1 MAETKI
7 EIDNKLFQERASHFL
22 NAWKAD
28 KRSGDALFGGVSSI
42 LLLLGKVEPENPE
55 FHKNNA
61 MHFWLLGYEFPTT
74 LMLFTLD
81 TLYILTTPKKAGYL
95 DQIKGGRYPVEV
107 LVRGKNAAENEKIFV
122 KITDAIKAAGKKVGV
137 LTKDTSKGP
146 FVAEWKKV
154 FAENCKDT
162 EQVDVAQALS
172 AAAFSVKDEAELR
185 AMRSSSKACVA
196 LASYFVDEM
205 SAILDEENKVKHRV
219 LADKVFA
226 KVEDKN
232 FWKKTELPN
241 GTKLPA
247 DLDPEGLDWI
257 LGPIVQSG
265 GKFDLKW
272 QIDSD
277 DDVLHAGVIIAAM
290 GLRYKSYCSQV
301 ARTYMVDPNKSQ
313 ESNYK
318 FLLSVHR
325 LVMNSIRDG
334 VAAKDVYAKALKY
347 VREKKP
353 ELEKHFTKNV
363 GFGVGLETK
372 DPTLILNG
380 KNGRTLRDGMTL
392 CITTGFSDL
401 QNPSPQDKNSKVYSL
416 VLTDTIRVTS
426 DSSVVSFT
434 GEAPSDVDAT
444 SFFFKDDDDAQPT
457 PKKEKRDS
465 RVGAVATKNITSTR
479 LRSERNT
486 TVDEDAD
493 KRRRE
498 HQKILAQKKQKEGLA
513 KYAESTA
520 DENGVEVKKFKR
532 FESYKRD
539 NQFPSKVKDMGIV
552 LDPKNA
558 TIVLPVMG
566 RPVPFHINTIKNASK
581 SDEGEWSFL
590 RINFLSPGQGVG
602 RKDDQPFEDASAH
615 FVRSLTFRSTDGDRY
630 ADIANQISNL
640 KRDAVK
646 KEQEKK
652 DMEDVVEQDK
662 LVEIRNRRPAVL
674 DNVFIRPAMEGKRV
688 PGKLEIHTNGIR
700 YQSPLSTTQRV
711 DILFSNVRHLF
722 FQPCQH
728 ELIVII
734 HVHLKDPIIIGNKKK
749 TRDVQFY
756 REATDIQFDET
767 GNRKRKYRYGD
778 EDEFEAEQEERRRR
792 AELDRLFKAFAD
804 KISEAGKGEGLQV
817 DMPLRDLGF
826 HGVPFRSNV
835 YIQPTTE
842 CLIQITEP
850 PFMVITLDDIE
861 IAHLERVQFGLKNF
875 DLVFV
880 FKDFTRSPYH
890 INTIPVESLDDV
902 KEFLDSSDIAYSE
915 GPLNLNWS
923 VIMKTV
929 THDPHQFYIDGGWG
943 FLQNDSDAEE
953 SEEEEE
959 ESAFEISESELGE
972 ASESSEEDSDFDSN
986 ASADASEDD
995 EDASEDEEGEDW
1007 DELEAKAKKRDRESG
1022 LEEEEERAKSKKKQR
1037 KR

>member
-1 MAETKI
+1 M
-7 EIDNKLFQERASHFL
+7 Q
-22 NAWKAD
+22 
-28 KRSGDALFGGVSSI
+28 
-42 LLLLGKVEPENPE
+42 
-55 FHKNNA
+55 
-61 MHFWLLGYEFPTT
+61 
-74 LMLFTLD
+74 
-81 TLYILTTPKKAGYL
+81 
-95 DQIKGGRYPVEV
+95 
-107 LVRGKNAAENEKIFV
+107 
-122 KITDAIKAAGKKVGV
+122 KKVGV

-146 FVAEWKKV
+146 FVDEWKKV
-154 FAENCKDT
+154 FADNCKDI
-162 EQVDVAQALS
+162 EEVDIAQALS
-172 AAAFSVKDEAELR
+172 AAAFSVKDETELR
-185 AMRSSSKACVA
+185 AMRTSSKACVA
-196 LASYFVDEM
+196 LLASYFVDEM
-205 SAILDEENKVKHRV
+205 SDILDQEKKVKHRV
-219 LADKVFA
+219 LADKVYG
-226 KVEDKN
+226 KIEDAS
-232 FWKKTELPN
+232 FWKKVELPDK
-241 GTKLPA
+241 TKLPS
-247 DLDPEGLDWI
+247 DLDPEQLDWI
-257 LGPIVQSG
+257 LGPVIQSG

-272 QIDSD
+272 QADSEE
-277 DDVLHAGVIIAAM
+277 DVLHPGVIIAAM
-290 GLRYKSYCSQV
+290 GLRYKSYCSQI

-318 FLLSVHR
+318 FLLAVHK
-325 LVMNSIRDG
+325 LVINSIRDG
-334 VAAKDVYAKALKY
+334 AVVKDVYAKALRY
-347 VREKKP
+347 VKEKKP
-353 ELEKHFTKNV
+353 ELEKHFLKNV

-392 CITTGFSDL
+392 CITTGFSDI
-401 QNPSPQDKNSKVYSL
+401 QNPSPQDKNSKLYSL

-426 DSSVVSFT
+426 SDAVVFT
-434 GEAPSDVDAT
+434 VEAPSDVDAT
-444 SFFFKDDDDAQPT
+444 SFFFKEEEEQQPT

-520 DENGVEVKKFKR
+520 DQNGVEEKKFKR

-539 NQFPSKVKDMGIV
+539 NQFPPKVKDMGIV

-630 ADIANQISNL
+630 AEIANQISNL

-662 LVEIRNRRPAVL
+662 LVEIRSKSPSRHALPFIKTKTNVIFTDRRPAVL

-734 HVHLKDPIIIGNKKK
+734 HIHLKDPIIIGNKKK
-749 TRDVQFY
+749 TKDVQFY

-792 AELDRLFKAFAD
+792 AELDRLFKGFAE
-804 KISEAGKGEGLQV
+804 KIAEAGRNEGIEV

-826 HGVPFRSNV
+826 NGVPFRSNV

-842 CLIQITEP
+842 CLIQVTEP
-850 PFMVITLDDIE
+850 PFMVITLEDIE

-880 FKDFTRSPYH
+880 FKDFTRPPYH
-890 INTIPVESLDDV
+890 INTIPVESLEDV
-902 KEFLDSSDIAYSE
+902 KEFLDSSDIAFSE

-929 THDPHQFYIDGGWG
+929 TANTHQFFVDGGWG
-943 FLQNDSDAEE
+943 FLQNDSDEE
-953 SEEEEE
+953 EEEEEEE
-959 ESAFEISESELGE
+959 ESAFEISESELDE

-986 ASADASEDD
+986 ASADASDD
-995 EDASEDEEGEDW
+995 EDASEEEEGEDW

-1022 LEEEEERAKSKKKQR
+1022 LDEEDRGGKKKQR

>member
-1 MAETKI
+1 MAEIKI
-7 EIDNKLFQERASHFL
+7 DSKTFQDRFTHFV

-42 LLLLGKVEPENPE
+42 VILMGKVDANPE

-81 TLYILTTPKKAGYL
+81 TIYILTTQKKAKYL

-107 LVRGKNAAENEKIFV
+107 LVRGKDAAENEKLFI
-122 KITDAIKAAGKKVGV
+122 KITDAINAAGKKVGV

-146 FVAEWKKV
+146 FIDEWKKA
-154 FAENCKDT
+154 FAENCKDA
-162 EQVDVAQALS
+162 EEVDIAQALS
-172 AAAFSVKDEAELR
+172 GGAFSVKDEAELR
-185 AMRSSSKACVA
+185 AMRTSSKACVA
-196 LASYFVDEM
+196 LLTPYFLDEM
-205 SAILDEENKVKHRV
+205 SNILDQDKKIKHSA
-219 LADKVFA
+219 LADKVYN
-226 KVEDKN
+226 KLDEEK
-232 FWKKTELPN
+232 FWKTVELPN
-241 GTKLPA
+241 RQKLPT
-247 DLDPEGLDWI
+247 DFDPEQLDWI
-257 LGPIVQSG
+257 LGPVVQSG

-272 QIDSD
+272 QVDSD
-277 DDVLHAGVIIAAM
+277 NDILHPGIIIAAM
-290 GLRYKSYCSQV
+290 GLRYKSYCSQI
-301 ARTYMVDPNKSQ
+301 ARTFMVDPNKSQ

-318 FLLSVHR
+318 FLQAVHN
-325 LVMNSIRDG
+325 LILKEIRDG
-334 VAAKDVYAKALKY
+334 VVVKDVYNKAYSL
-347 VREKKP
+347 VRSKKP
-353 ELEKHFTKNV
+353 DLEKHFVKNV
-363 GFGVGLETK
+363 GFGIGLENK

-380 KNGRTLRDGMTL
+380 KNTRALRDGMTL
-392 CITTGFSDL
+392 VVTTGFNDI
-401 QNPSPQDKNSKVYSL
+401 QNPTPQDKNSKVYSL
-416 VLTDTIRVTS
+416 VLMDTIRVTTAEP
-426 DSSVVSFT
+426 VVFT
-434 GEAPSDVDAT
+434 GDAPVDVDAT
-444 SFFFKDDDDAQPT
+444 SFFFKDEEETQPT

-465 RVGAVATKNITSTR
+465 RVGAVATKNITSSR

-486 TVDEDAD
+486 TVDEDSE
-493 KRRRE
+493 KKRRE
-498 HQKILAQKKQKEGLA
+498 HQKQLAARKQKEGMA

-520 DENGVEVKKFKR
+520 DENGVEIKKFKR

-539 NQFPSKVKDMGIV
+539 NQFPPKIRDMGIV
-552 LDPKNA
+552 IDQKNA

-590 RINFLSPGQGVG
+590 RVNFLSPGQGVG
-602 RKDDQPFEDASAH
+602 RREDQPFEDASAH

-630 ADIANQISNL
+630 TEIANQISNL

-652 DMEDVVEQDK
+652 DMEDVVEQGK

-688 PGKLEIHTNGIR
+688 PGKVEIHQNGIR
-700 YQSPLSTTQRV
+700 YQSPLSTQQRV

-734 HVHLKDPIIIGNKKK
+734 HIHLKDPIIIGNKKK
-749 TRDVQFY
+749 TKDVQFY

-792 AELDRLFKAFAD
+792 AELDQLFKSFAER
-804 KISEAGKGEGLQV
+804 IAEAGRNENIEV
-817 DMPLRDLGF
+817 DMPIRDLGF

-842 CLIQITEP
+842 CLIQVTEP
-850 PFMVITLDDIE
+850 PFMVLTLDDIE
-861 IAHLERVQFGLKNF
+861 VAHLERVQFGLKNF

-880 FKDFTRSPYH
+880 FKDFSRAPYH
-890 INTIPVESLDDV
+890 INTIPVESLEDV
-902 KEFLDSSDIAYSE
+902 KEFLDSSDISFSE

-929 THDPHQFYIDGGWG
+929 TANTHQFFVDGGWG
-943 FLQNDSDAEE
+943 FLQNDSDDDDVEEE
-953 SEEEEE
+953 SE
-959 ESAFEISESELGE
+959 ESAFEISESELEE
-972 ASESSEEDSDFDSN
+972 ASESSAEDSDFDSN
-986 ASADASEDD
+986 ASADASEEASDD
-995 EDASEDEEGEDW
+995 EDEEEGEDW
-1007 DELEAKAKKRDRESG
+1007 DELERKAKKRDRESG
-1022 LEEEEERAKSKKKQR
+1022 LEEEDERATQKKQR